1 MYKINITNNNIF
13 YVAWGAIVSFFTD
26 INSAL
31 LGLMICVLV
40 DTATGFWAAPKRGYK
55 RNSHKL
61 SRFVVKLITYIM
73 AVLLMHI
80 LEMMVFPDYAIMMK
94 IQLARL
100 TCTAICFLEIYSTL
114 ENLYDITGLE
124 VFKYITQLSSKKV
137 KEATGVDVKQGE
149 QK

>member
-1 MYKINITNNNIF
+1 MYKINITNNNVL

-80 LEMMVFPDYAIMMK
+80 LEMMVFPDYAVMMK

-124 VFKYITQLSSKKV
+124 IFKYITQLSSKKV